1 MRVRTIYKVK
11 VLSHLMKR
19 RSEQGAVT
27 SGDLHRIRGA
37 RPGMSGVECGRL
49 RAESCQIRGILCGI
63 VKKVRLPT
71 ESRVVLGNSTPQA
84 IGGRHGQ
91 APKRLSRTIATTYHD
106 YFHWRMSSL
115 HCIVI

>member
-1 MRVRTIYKVK
+1 MALEASWRCERLWPGVDGSQKIKNCNKADSTVTGECLGLKMRVRTIYKVK

-27 SGDLHRIRGA
+27 SGDLHPIRGA

-63 VKKVRLPT
+63 VKK
-71 ESRVVLGNSTPQA
+71 
-84 IGGRHGQ
+84 
-91 APKRLSRTIATTYHD
+91 
-106 YFHWRMSSL
+106 
-115 HCIVI
+115 